1 MSGYATALE
10 RARAVREV
18 MLAHGVP
25 EVSIELQA
33 GRPTSGDV
41 WNALDP
47 VMHMSHHI
55 ASSPTV
61 GNPTPGLALV
71 KRGRSD
77 LPGPLANGTAGVDLV
92 YRILTLG
99 LANHPGTGGP
109 LTLRGPLGAYTIP
122 RDNARAYAWGTE
134 YEGGYTNA
142 VWDAV
147 YTNRRTGKSMTFRE
161 FMGRCNAAL
170 AEALWL
176 PGLSSRGKYG
186 AISPGMDLSG
196 YTGEHKTWAPG
207 RKPDRKDYSTDS
219 GRAEVRRYN
228 LQEDDM
234 PYTPDQLTAIIR
246 KAVAEEVAPVIEQNQ
261 RLIEQN
267 QRIRTRVNASAKT
280 LRKMV
285 AGGNATTQDLALAI
299 ERLADDV
306 ADETDGGAGTPG
318 EAPAGQ

>member
-1 MSGYATALE
+1 MPGYDTALQ

-61 GNPTPGLALV
+61 SNPTPGLALV

-134 YEGGYTNA
+134 YEGGYTDA
-142 VWDAV
+142 VWDAT

-176 PGLSSRGKYG
+176 PGLSSRGKYT
-186 AISPGMDLSG
+186 AIDPGMDLSG
-196 YTGEHKTWAPG
+196 YTGEHKTWAPN
-207 RKPDRKDYSTDS
+207 RKPDRRNYSTDS

-234 PYTPDQLTAIIR
+234 PYTPDQLTEIVR
-246 KAVAEEVAPVIEQNQ
+246 KAVAAEVAPVLEQNQ
-261 RLIEQN
+261 RLIAQN
-267 QRIRTRVNASAKT
+267 AKIRQRVNAVGKNLRGKT
-280 LRKMV
+280 SLNLAETR
-285 AGGNATTQDLALAI
+285 DLAVTL
-299 ERLADDV
+299 ERM
-306 ADETDGGAGTPG
+306 TDGVDEDGEAGTPG
-318 EAPAGQ
+318 GA